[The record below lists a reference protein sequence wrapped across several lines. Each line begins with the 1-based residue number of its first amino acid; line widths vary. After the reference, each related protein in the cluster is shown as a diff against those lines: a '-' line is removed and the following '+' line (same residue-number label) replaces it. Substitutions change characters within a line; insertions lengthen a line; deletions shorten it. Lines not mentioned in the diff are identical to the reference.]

1 MRCCPLLFA
10 CIFSLSACCIRA
22 QDQPKRIMD
31 DAVPGVSWQVVAP
44 EALGYS
50 SRQLDVLR
58 HWVETQDTTAMMIV
72 VQGRVIFSYGDIT
85 HPSKIAS
92 ARKSVLSM
100 LYGKYVENGTID
112 LDKTVEQL
120 GLDDKEPF
128 LPIEK
133 SATLRQMLAARSGVY
148 IPTSSFGQKN
158 YLPPRG
164 SEAPGTH
171 YVYSNWEF
179 NAAGAAF
186 EKLTG
191 KNIYDALQGDLA
203 GPLGMQDYQAL
214 DQAKEPDLLTKWPE
228 YVMRLSTRDMAR
240 LGLVM
245 LNNGSWKG
253 QQVIPADWV
262 RYSTTLVTPFRDIN
276 PSGLRNYGSPERWGF
291 SGALWWVWDSPA
303 NPGNVYTGPWQGAYT
318 AQGAGGTFVTIFPAG
333 DMLVV
338 HQVDIDK
345 NPKASVSPSSYTA
358 MIAMLM
364 NSFCDQSCRPV
375 ASAASDEESNASHD
389 RDRSIP

>member
-1 MRCCPLLFA
+1 MRRF
-10 CIFSLSACCIRA
+10 FFLSACACLLFTRGLFA
-22 QDQPKRIMD
+22 QDVPKRLTD
-31 DAVPGVSWQVVAP
+31 DVFPGSSWQTAVP

-50 SRQLDVLR
+50 SKQLNVLR
-58 HWVETQDTTAMMIV
+58 RWVETQDTAAMMVV
-72 VQGRVIFSYGDIT
+72 VQGRVIFSYGNVA
-85 HPSKIAS
+85 HSSKIAS

-120 GLDDKEPF
+120 GLEDKQPF

-133 SATLRQMLAARSGVY
+133 AATLRQLLAARSGVY
-148 IPTSSFGQKN
+148 LPTSSFGQKN

-171 YVYSNWEF
+171 YVYSNWDF

-191 KNIYDALQGDLA
+191 KGIYDALQSDLA
-203 GPLGMQDYQAL
+203 MPLGMQDYRAV
-214 DQAKEPDLLTKWPE
+214 DQVKEPDVLTRWPE
-228 YVMRLSTRDMAR
+228 YVMRLSARDMAR

-245 LNNGSWKG
+245 LNKGKWKD
-253 QQVIPADWV
+253 QQIIPADWV

-276 PSGLRNYGSPERWGF
+276 PSGLRNYGSPERWGY
-291 SGALWWVWDSPA
+291 SGALWWVWDSPI

-318 AQGAGGTFVTIFPAG
+318 AQGAGGTFITVFPAG

-364 NSFCDQSCRPV
+364 NSFCDQNC
-375 ASAASDEESNASHD
+375 
-389 RDRSIP
+389 SIRK